1 MQIVPVILAGGEG
14 RRLAPLSTPERPK
27 AFLPLASGRTM
38 LEETLLRFKNS
49 AYTKPL
55 IVLNHRHIDCIK
67 NYDAVVLAQAEA
79 KGTAFAIALAS
90 LYVQHENA
98 KALML
103 VCPCDHAIE
112 DISKFHSAV
121 EMGQTYAS
129 EHHVLLGIS
138 PNAPN
143 TGFGYIRKGVEMEA
157 GVFKV
162 QGFTEKPDL
171 ETAQAYV
178 HSGAYFWNAGI
189 FLLSP
194 TLILQDIERCTPDI
208 YSSALQSWG
217 ARKKVEK
224 ICYLGYAQDC
234 PKTSI
239 DTAVFEKSEK
249 SVVVRLDTGWRDLG
263 TPEALAEF
271 LA

>member
-27 AFLPLASGRTM
+27 AFLPLTSSRTM
-38 LEETLLRFKNS
+38 LEETLLRFGNP
-49 AYTKPL
+49 AYKKPL
-55 IVLNHRHIDCIK
+55 IVLNRRHIDFVK
-67 NYDAVVLAQAEA
+67 NYDAAVLAEAEA
-79 KGTAFAIALAS
+79 KGTAFAIALAA
-90 LYVQHENA
+90 LHVQHENA
-98 KALML
+98 QALML
-103 VCPCDHAIE
+103 VCPCDHAIA

-121 EMGQTYAS
+121 ETGQAYAT
-129 EHHVLLGIS
+129 EYHVLLGVS
-138 PNAPN
+138 PNAPD
-143 TGFGYIRKGVEMEA
+143 TGFGYIRKGSEMEA

-162 QGFTEKPDL
+162 QGFIEKPDL

-178 HSGAYFWNAGI
+178 GSGAYFWNAGI

-208 YSSALQSWG
+208 YSAALQSWD

-224 ICYLGYAQDC
+224 ICYLGDAQEC

-239 DTAVFEKSEK
+239 DTAVLEKSKE
-249 SVVVRLDTGWRDLG
+249 SIAVRLDTGWRDLG

-271 LA
+271 LT